1 MMHRRGISTIPTTPA
16 TQHNK
21 HDRCMVAFQ
30 HSCMCV
36 HIACAGQLWTSFGSI
51 NSEKDFLFSL
61 FFFPKRIGKPR
72 KTGYRVS
79 PAVGGEET
87 GGGMRPVLS
96 YCVLPGFTIFII
108 IIFIIS
114 ISAVLLFLNIIQMA
128 QLAAFPPSLST

>member
-1 MMHRRGISTIPTTPA
+1 MHGGIPT
-16 TQHNK
+16 
-21 HDRCMVAFQ
+21 F
-30 HSCMCV
+30 V
-36 HIACAGQLWTSFGSI
+36 HVRSMHARDDCEADSAVSIAKRIF
-51 NSEKDFLFSL
+51 FFPFS
-61 FFFPKRIGKPR
+61 FFPKRIGRTR
-72 KTGYRVS
+72 KTGYQVS